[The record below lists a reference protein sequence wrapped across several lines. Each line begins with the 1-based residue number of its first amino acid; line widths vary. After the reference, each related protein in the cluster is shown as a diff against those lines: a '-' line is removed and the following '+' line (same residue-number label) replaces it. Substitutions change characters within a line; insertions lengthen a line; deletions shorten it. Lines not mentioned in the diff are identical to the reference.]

1 MLYGRGIA
9 REERHRVLND
19 WGARRGPPEVLR
31 VWRGRGPYTNLC
43 AEQYVNRTT
52 AESAKAIAHVFKT
65 GVPTGV
71 NVPVPGRV
79 GVNSKEQGQLIMC
92 GKTMG
97 V

>member
-1 MLYGRGIA
+1 MRGTI
-9 REERHRVLND
+9 
-19 WGARRGPPEVLR
+19 PSY
-31 VWRGRGPYTNLC
+31 VW
-43 AEQYVNRTT
+43 YVNRKATAT
-52 AESAKAIAHVFKT
+52 AESAKAIAHVFKM

>member
-1 MLYGRGIA
+1 MRGTIPSYA
-9 REERHRVLND
+9 WN
-19 WGARRGPPEVLR
+19 
-31 VWRGRGPYTNLC
+31 
-43 AEQYVNRTT
+43 VNRKATAT

-65 GVPTGV
+65 TGV

>member
-1 MLYGRGIA
+1 MALIQNYA
-9 REERHRVLND
+9 RNNTE
-19 WGARRGPPEVLR
+19 
-31 VWRGRGPYTNLC
+31 LC
-43 AEQYVNRTT
+43 VNRKATAT

-65 GVPTGV
+65 GVTTGV

>member
-1 MLYGRGIA
+1 MRGTIPSYA
-9 REERHRVLND
+9 
-19 WGARRGPPEVLR
+19 
-31 VWRGRGPYTNLC
+31 
-43 AEQYVNRTT
+43 VNRKATAT

-65 GVPTGV
+65 GVTTGV